1 MQLFQREFGLHWEQ
15 INSIYN
21 HLTEDSK
28 QDLTFEKFEDL
39 IKVLAHKKTL
49 NDIEKAPLTLDQFEF
64 DFLRF
69 NADAILKAADVAELK
84 AIVRSKLQSEEQREK
99 EFGDETLERIWEKL
113 EVFRK
118 SPTPMND
125 TLKDVV
131 IVDGSSTAERMA
143 ADSGRERAL
152 SSTNIDT
159 TNEFERA
166 QNRQIK
172 NLQRLIAV
180 CTSARQTD
188 GSSAVAKLFMEVMLF
203 GEKLHKGLDEM
214 GRMLEAKNEYIAFIN
229 NEVEESKAETAKLQ
243 AKLED
248 FVVEISNAKLQT
260 REFKRDFGRQACRT
274 RKRGRKA
281 QTGAERAGIAK

>member
-1 MQLFQREFGLHWEQ
+1 MQLFQREFGLQWEQ

-39 IKVLAHKKTL
+39 IKVLQHKKSV
-49 NDIEKAPLTLDQFEF
+49 NEIEKAPLTLDQFEF
-64 DFLRF
+64 DFLRG
-69 NADAILKAADVAELK
+69 NADAILKAADFGELK
-84 AIVRSKLQSEEQREK
+84 ATIRGKLQSDEQREK
-99 EFGDETLERIWEKL
+99 EFGEETLERIWEKL
-113 EVFRK
+113 DVFRK

-131 IVDGSSTAERMA
+131 IIDGSSMADRMA

-152 SSTNIDT
+152 SSTNVDT
-159 TNEFERA
+159 TNEFERV
-166 QNRQIK
+166 QNRQIRH
-172 NLQRLIAV
+172 LQRLIAV

-188 GSSAVAKLFMEVMLF
+188 GSSAVTKLVVEVMLF

-214 GRMLEAKNEYIAFIN
+214 ARILEAKNEYIGFISS
-229 NEVEESKAETAKLQ
+229 EVEERKAETAKLL

-260 REFKRDFGRQACRT
+260 RDLKRNA
-274 RKRGRKA
+274 GRKTRG
-281 QTGAERAGIAK
+281 TGKRRGEAETRAEGA